1 MAILLLGILLV
12 AGCTQLPPNDNGNN
26 GFQEK
31 ELSFETVD
39 KDFYSNIQEKSQKAI
54 QNSEDFQELW
64 NEIGSLKML
73 EEIDFSKYTV
83 IAVFQ
88 GQKTSGG
95 YYIEISK
102 ITDKKDSILVNVIE
116 IEAAPGQ
123 AAAVITSPY
132 HIVRIPKTT
141 KLIKFETKTQQE
153 SEKNWIDELI
163 VNELKGTDDQ
173 VASLS
178 KCEYKNRIAY
188 YLVRPCCDRFTELFD
203 ENGNSICL
211 PGGGF
216 TGKGDGKCPDFN
228 KEIKN
233 CEVIW
238 KPTLLNEDTK
248 SIQLNKEFTL
258 EMGETA
264 MLKED
269 DLRIKFL
276 EVVEDSRCP
285 SGFQCIRGGSVRIK
299 VDARYDNEKI
309 LGEYELEIGDNSNI
323 NSYVEI
329 IPQKYRDEL
338 SSPIAHRIE
347 FIRANAERESDERLD
362 LEVFS
367 VTFKVTEAFTQ

>member
-1 MAILLLGILLV
+1 MIKNIMAILLLGILLV

-95 YYIEISK
+95 Y
-102 ITDKKDSILVNVIE
+102 
-116 IEAAPGQ
+116 
-123 AAAVITSPY
+123 

-216 TGKGDGKCPDFN
+216 TGKGDGK
-228 KEIKN
+228 
-233 CEVIW
+233 
-238 KPTLLNEDTK
+238 
-248 SIQLNKEFTL
+248 
-258 EMGETA
+258 
-264 MLKED
+264 
-269 DLRIKFL
+269 
-276 EVVEDSRCP
+276 
-285 SGFQCIRGGSVRIK
+285 
-299 VDARYDNEKI
+299 
-309 LGEYELEIGDNSNI
+309 
-323 NSYVEI
+323 
-329 IPQKYRDEL
+329 
-338 SSPIAHRIE
+338 
-347 FIRANAERESDERLD
+347 
-362 LEVFS
+362 
-367 VTFKVTEAFTQ
+367 